1 MGNQN
6 FDKKDKMPKA
16 QKCYYPGDDTVTNFV
31 RKCKTPNATK
41 GRKCIV
47 PGSVVILLSGRFR
60 GRRVVVLKTLPS
72 GLLLVTGPYKLNGVP
87 LKRVNAAYVI
97 PTSTKLNVSGIDL
110 AKVDDAYFAR
120 TEQKSNNKG
129 ENAFFNDNVEMS
141 AEEKQRIA
149 NKRAQQKVV
158 DTVLMQQVKKTEHLG
173 AYLKTRF
180 SLRNNMR
187 YHEISF

>member
-97 PTSTKLNVSGIDL
+97 PTSTKLNVSNVDV

-129 ENAFFNDNVEMS
+129 EAAFFNNAEMS
-141 AEEKQRIA
+141 AEEKA
-149 NKRAQQKVV
+149 KVAAKRTTQK
-158 DTVLMQQVKKTEHLG
+158 T
-173 AYLKTRF
+173 
-180 SLRNNMR
+180 
-187 YHEISF
+187 